1 MNLAFEL
8 LCEALDKDPDIC
20 EVGKSFSQ
28 DALVSSYP
36 DHRVAVAASAVPG
49 LYLHAYQSLFE
60 LRSQRY
66 RVKGVDA
73 PPHSIQAL
81 DKLSKVVLFFNSE
94 CATAW
99 NIRSSDIFIPVHY
112 GIRKFPIFP
121 RKELLESDH
130 TSLYVERNIC
140 NVVLQSFPKSRETF
154 AHRRWLIQNA
164 MGKLGDQAIVSS
176 KLVDLFMQEQRVCQ
190 WCAELARH
198 NYQAWTHRHWIF
210 KHCVNNQIEIFNHL
224 ESDLADTEV
233 WLQSHISDYSGMHH
247 RYYVIKYIGD
257 ELCSLMP
264 LPGQKSLTNILTA
277 DLAIVSSLILSF
289 PGHQALWYYRRSIV
303 HYAVHFSDLS
313 VGNSL
318 DSHCRIDCMSLKAQ
332 EEQFI
337 NSVLNHSS
345 EGIEDFTQSTLA
357 LNYHKW
363 LIAFMQ

>member
-99 NIRSSDIFIPVHY
+99 NI
-112 GIRKFPIFP
+112 

-289 PGHQALWYYRRSIV
+289 PGHQALWYYR
-303 HYAVHFSDLS
+303 
-313 VGNSL
+313 
-318 DSHCRIDCMSLKAQ
+318 
-332 EEQFI
+332 
-337 NSVLNHSS
+337 
-345 EGIEDFTQSTLA
+345 
-357 LNYHKW
+357 
-363 LIAFMQ
+363 